1 VTNYLKEFVMPEKV
15 YHPHIRS
22 VALEHERRLR
32 NPDGY
37 EKVWLGGEMDVPRVV
52 TSLSEVVKAVWHI
65 CEASGYMVDVKSDL
79 SEVWVYPAFE
89 PTVCA
94 YYAPQADGTLVLT
107 EIRPATRFRG
117 DYQAVYH
124 LESRTVMLSN
134 QPEWGKTYT
143 ALAEAGRD
151 AAELLRRL
159 GDHQETSINIIEGR
173 TPDEHKY
180 LSLVGFQ
187 HFASNPAAVKFS
199 WMKDPEAER
208 PALRAT
214 INWEDGWLR
223 LYCEGRVPAD
233 DYQRVRDQ
241 GFNHKRG
248 ETTFSAPWTTRR
260 EDFLRERFGVLELH
274 DDDRDLL
281 ADAEAR
287 AEKYAGYSE
296 NAQERSDAARDRSA
310 SISSFIPF
318 GQPILIGHHSERK
331 HRRDLDKM
339 HALESKRFEEADKA
353 AYWAYRAERA
363 VKRAA
368 QRQQA
373 PQIHNRISELEAG
386 LRRTEREFA
395 KTAEW
400 DLINRTHWQ
409 RWQWYYTNRLDFERA
424 LLASLPQDKQP
435 VTDFEKGGG
444 VLAFGQWNPIL
455 RVNAKTVTV
464 AYTNRHF
471 KQELKIPKGGILPEN
486 YRTAAQMA
494 DTPADE
500 QSS

>member
-1 VTNYLKEFVMPEKV
+1 MPEKV
-15 YHPHIRS
+15 YHPTIREY
-22 VALEHERRLR
+22 ALRHDRRMQQS
-32 NPDGY
+32 DGY
-37 EKVWLGGEMDVPRVV
+37 DKVWLGGEMDMPRIV
-52 TSLSEVVKAVWHI
+52 TSLKAVIEAVMPI
-65 CEASGYMVDVKSDL
+65 CEACGYMIDSRKDL
-79 SEVWVYPAFE
+79 SEIWVYPAFE
-89 PTVCA
+89 PMVCA
-94 YYAPQADGTLVLT
+94 YYAPQPDGTLMLA
-107 EIRPATRFRG
+107 EIRPATQFRG

-134 QPEWGKTYT
+134 QPEWEKTYT
-143 ALAEAGRD
+143 SLAEAGRD

-159 GDHQETSINIIEGR
+159 GDHQETFINIIEGR

-180 LSLVGFQ
+180 LGLVGFVK
-187 HFASNPAAVKFS
+187 FADNPAAIRFS
-199 WMKDPEAER
+199 QMRNAEAER
-208 PALRAT
+208 PAMRAT

-233 DYQRVRDQ
+233 DYRRLKDQ

-248 ETTFSAPWTTRR
+248 ETTFTAPWTTRR

-339 HALESKRFEEADKA
+339 HALEGKRFEEADKA

-363 VKRAA
+363 TKRAA
-368 QRQQA
+368 QRLNSA
-373 PQIHNRISELEAG
+373 QIHNRIAELEAG
-386 LRRTEREFA
+386 LRRAERELA
-395 KTAEW
+395 GTAEW
-400 DLINRTHWQ
+400 DLINRTHWT
-409 RWQWYYTNRLDFERA
+409 RWQWFYTNRLDFERA

-435 VTDFEKGGG
+435 VTELEKGGG

-455 RVNAKTVTV
+455 RVNTKTVTV
-464 AYTNRHF
+464 AYVNRHF
-471 KQELKIPKGGILPEN
+471 KQELKIPKGGILSEN

-494 DTPADE
+494 ATPADE